1 MSRHRQPQQRRIPAE
16 RSRAFDIIAGELAG
30 GSVVV
35 AVTSRAVRRQYL
47 RAVAKRGGDVDR
59 LHFVRPA
66 NLENLPGS
74 AVDGLR
80 KMLPADVRVIDVR
93 SLGRGA

>member
-1 MSRHRQPQQRRIPAE
+1 MARHRQPQQRRIPAE
-16 RSRAFDIIAGELAG
+16 RSRAFDVIADKLAG

-47 RAVAKRGGDVDR
+47 RGVAKRGGDVDR

-66 NLENLPGS
+66 NLS
-74 AVDGLR
+74 Q
-80 KMLPADVRVIDVR
+80 PAGARRRRPARDVAGGR
-93 SLGRGA
+93 SRD